1 MGKCYVCSADVEK
14 DGDLCPDCGA
24 EWMNSIYIDVGKTSV
39 FETALQ
45 KLIQLEL
52 NYTGTTQVPGKLSGE
67 FIKEYNIWAIADSG
81 ITKSQIPGQQ
91 VQQLLRIM
99 NASIVST
106 TLNSRFVNELIRYPA
121 ISKLIY
127 NSNKAYSENIDELWT
142 DTTVELNRLV
152 RRRHK
157 SIREKVK
164 LKRYQLE
171 YKLLSIGTLGSI
183 VASFISLTIYKDYVI
198 WAGTLS
204 VLLVII
210 WFVLK
215 YGRYGFLTF
224 EGNPTIRHRYFIDTT
239 DVPESYL
246 KTIKQRVV
254 EIEKSRIK
262 D

>member
-1 MGKCYVCSADVEK
+1 MEKCYACSVDVEK
-14 DGDLCPDCGA
+14 EGDLCPECGA
-24 EWMNSIYIDVGKTSV
+24 EWMNSIYIDAGKTSV
-39 FETALQ
+39 TETGLQ

-52 NYTGTTQVPGKLSGE
+52 NNTGTNLVLGNLPGDFL
-67 FIKEYNIWAIADSG
+67 KEHNIWAIADSG
-81 ITKSQIPGQQ
+81 IAKSQIPGQQ

-99 NASIVST
+99 NASIASG
-106 TLNSRFVNELIRYPA
+106 TLSSRFVNELVRYPA

-127 NSNKAYSENIDELWT
+127 NSNKAYSEYIDKLWT

-164 LKRYQLE
+164 LKRHQFE

-183 VASFISLTIYKDYVI
+183 VASFISLTVYKDYVI
-198 WAGTLS
+198 WVGALT
-204 VLLVII
+204 VLLVIL

-224 EGNPTIRHRYFIDTT
+224 EGNPTIRHRYYIDTT

-246 KTIKQRVV
+246 KTIKQRVS
-254 EIEKSRIK
+254 EIENSRNPL
-262 D
+262 